1 MMTRAQ
7 GHLDHVLKEMAFLQ
21 YWMVKGLQI
30 EVLTRAQG
38 HLDHVL
44 KMHLHS
50 FPVGYLEKMIERYLL
65 FCGVAEG
72 ILYCRNHAGVCILYK
87 WFCVLPSSY
96 PELDI
101 LCRPTSDQASSWS
114 VA

>member
-1 MMTRAQ
+1 M
-7 GHLDHVLKEMAFLQ
+7 
-21 YWMVKGLQI
+21 KGLQI
-30 EVLTRAQG
+30 VVLTRAQG

-87 WFCVLPSSY
+87 WFCGPSSSY
-96 PELDI
+96 HEIDI
-101 LCRPTSDQASSWS
+101 LRRPTSDLASSGS